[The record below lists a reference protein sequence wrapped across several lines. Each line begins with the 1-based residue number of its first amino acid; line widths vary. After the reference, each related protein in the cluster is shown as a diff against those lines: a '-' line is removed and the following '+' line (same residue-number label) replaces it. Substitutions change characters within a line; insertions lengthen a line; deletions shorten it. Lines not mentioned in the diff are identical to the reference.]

1 MIYNSVL
8 KILSYVC
15 ELCVKNAFEILS
27 HIWIIKPWSFLL
39 FDRPRFLRYMYITTP
54 TPTPTPAHTSPT
66 VSIITVMPWPS
77 ALSEPL
83 WVLSLV
89 FSLTLYTYQQRKYL
103 LLWYREL

>member
-1 MIYNSVL
+1 MFVNYAL
-8 KILSYVC
+8 K
-15 ELCVKNAFEILS
+15 NLS

-39 FDRPRFLRYMYITTP
+39 RYMYITTP
-54 TPTPTPAHTSPT
+54 TTTPTPTPAHTSPM
-66 VSIITVMPWPS
+66 VSIITFMPWPS

-89 FSLTLYTYQQRKYL
+89 FSLTLYTYQQCKYL